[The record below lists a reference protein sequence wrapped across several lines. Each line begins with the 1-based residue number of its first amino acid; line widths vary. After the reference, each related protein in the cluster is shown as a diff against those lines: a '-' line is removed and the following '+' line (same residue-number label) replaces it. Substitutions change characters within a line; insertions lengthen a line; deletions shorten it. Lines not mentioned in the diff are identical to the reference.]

1 MDIYLWLKAGHVV
14 FVIALMAGLLVYPRY
29 KIHQLSSAPG
39 EPLFDR
45 MQTSSNQLRRI
56 ILNPSLVLTWV
67 FGIAMVFVDWQRG
80 GQLYLEGWFHAKLV
94 LVLVISGLHGYF
106 IGLGKKVDRVAG
118 TVDAKRLRMMNE
130 VPFLLLIGVVVLVIV
145 KPF

>member
-67 FGIAMVFVDWQRG
+67 FGIAMLFVDWQRG